1 MMFLAICLYL
11 YSFIQFAKMVGQIL
25 VHDVSAKVFDDYHS
39 SKRDAQRSG
48 ILKSFGKSVLA
59 FAVAGMF
66 VMFNI

>member
-11 YSFIQFAKMVGQIL
+11 YSFVQFVKMVGQML

-39 SKRDAQRSG
+39 SKRDAQRGG
-48 ILKSFGKSVLA
+48 ILKTFGKSVLA
-59 FAVAGMF
+59 FAIAGLC